1 MKIIR
6 VLKNELCSVGINE
19 NVFETVKH
27 NCLVGSEIVFAVVNL
42 ERNIRVGL
50 AIFNR
55 LAKCR
60 IVVICRCAH
69 AEIRSVD
76 GLIVFLVRSCNIENG
91 IIYTV
96 NSVVGAHLI
105 CCRLAF
111 GSEILRHS
119 NWSRFKIENR
129 GNQHQD

>member
-19 NVFETVKH
+19 NVFKAVEH
-27 NCLVGSEIVFAVVNL
+27 DCFVGSEIVFTAVNL
-42 ERNIRVGL
+42 ERNIRVGF
-50 AIFNR
+50 AVFDC

-76 GLIVFLVRSCNIENG
+76 GSAAFFIRSCNVEYR
-91 IIYTV
+91 IIYAV
-96 NSVVGAHLI
+96 NSVIGAHLI
-105 CCRLAF
+105 GCRLAF